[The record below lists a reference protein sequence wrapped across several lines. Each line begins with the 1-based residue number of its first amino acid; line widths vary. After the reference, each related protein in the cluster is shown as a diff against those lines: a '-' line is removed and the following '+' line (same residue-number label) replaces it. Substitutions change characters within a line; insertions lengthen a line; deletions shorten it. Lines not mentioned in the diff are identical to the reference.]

1 MMKNSLICFFLV
13 LLTAFVGCKSPEPS
27 TALTPTQLT
36 VKRRAEFRRQ
46 LAAKPERA
54 IKAGLTD
61 EDPVIRVRSAYELY
75 VCQGRAALPE
85 LEKMVADADEQLATV
100 LLACGTDM
108 LKTHQDKTLLVKLA
122 ESSPNKKVKLL
133 AKRRSSPAGK
143 LHRETIRLKDNK
155 AFDHDIVKVATIP
168 LPTEGLRF
176 SLDEEDE
183 GIEKEWFAESFAD
196 EKWASLKVGPWERQG
211 FDYNGIAW
219 YRIRFDMPEKPV
231 CNAVELFCPSVDEC
245 AWVWLNGVYVGQH
258 DIGPSG
264 WNKPFWID
272 VTADI
277 RWGAS
282 NLLVIRVEDSAF
294 AGGILKPMALEV
306 LK

>member
-1 MMKNSLICFFLV
+1 MLA
-13 LLTAFVGCKSPEPS
+13 AFWGCKTSDSS
-27 TALTPTQLT
+27 TAVTPTQRT
-36 VKRRAEFRRQ
+36 VQKRAEFRRQ
-46 LAAKPERA
+46 LAADPDPINTILENLDNA
-54 IKAGLTD
+54 
-61 EDPVIRVRSAYELY
+61 DPVIRARCAYELY
-75 VCQGRAALPE
+75 ARYSVF
-85 LEKMVADADEQLATV
+85 KVKTVFDTSEQVSEV
-100 LLACGTDM
+100 LLACGIDSQ
-108 LKTHQDKTLLVKLA
+108 KNHQDNTLLQKLA
-122 ESSPNKKVKLL
+122 EHCPNKKVRLI
-133 AKRRSSPAGK
+133 AKRKISPAGK
-143 LHRETIRLKDNK
+143 LFRETLRLKDNK

-168 LPTEGLRF
+168 LPTEGLNF
-176 SLDEEDE
+176 SLDKEDE
-183 GIEKEWFAESFAD
+183 GVDAKWFEETFAD
-196 EKWASLKVGPWERQG
+196 EKWASLKIGPWERQG

-219 YRIRFDMPEKPV
+219 YRIRFDMPEKPD
-231 CNAVELFCPSVDEC
+231 CNAVELYCPSVDEC

-282 NLLVIRVEDSAF
+282 NLLVIRVEDSAQ

>member
-13 LLTAFVGCKSPEPS
+13 LLTAFVGCKSPESS

-36 VKRRAEFRRQ
+36 VKRRAEFRRR
-46 LAAKPERA
+46 LAADPERT
-54 IKAGLTD
+54 IKENLSN
-61 EDPVIRVRSAYELY
+61 EDPVIRARCAYELY
-75 VCQGRAALPE
+75 ARYGIFDMKTVF
-85 LEKMVADADEQLATV
+85 DTSEQVSEV

-108 LKTHQDKTLLVKLA
+108 LKTHQDKTLLLKLA
-122 ESSPNKKVKLL
+122 ESCPNKKVRLL

-168 LPTEGLRF
+168 LPTEGLKF

-183 GIEKEWFAESFAD
+183 GIEKEWFAESFAE

-211 FDYNGIAW
+211 YDYNGIAW
-219 YRIRFDMPEKPV
+219 YRIRFDMPEKPA

-245 AWVWLNGVYVGQH
+245 AWVWLNGIYVGQH

-272 VTADI
+272 ITADI

-282 NLLVIRVEDSAF
+282 NLLVIRVEDSAQ
-294 AGGILKPMALEV
+294 AGGILKPMTLEV